1 MKKEQPLITDV
12 RIKPIVEFV
21 SEWYGITS
29 RQLVAKTRKR
39 EILEPRQIAIW
50 LAVKYTRMSKVAI
63 GANIGGKDHA
73 TVLHSER
80 VVDNLLETDKLYS
93 KRFNEMYEVFKKKIL
108 PQITTYVAKDDYE
121 LGLFNAKTLKQK
133 TDVIKREYE
142 KRLVSIYMHS
152 VKTLKSLEKNIGEDN
167 VMEGFRKAKMTKELQ
182 KSITKLRGY
191 KMLQL

>member
-108 PQITTYVAKDDYE
+108 PQITAYVAKNDYE
-121 LGLFNAKTLKQK
+121 LGLFNAKTLKEK

-142 KRLVSIYMHS
+142 KRLVGIYMHS

-167 VMEGFRKAKMTKELQ
+167 VMEGFRRVKMTKELQ
-182 KSITKLRGY
+182 KSIAKLRDY
-191 KMLQL
+191 KMLHL

>member
-142 KRLVSIYMHS
+142 KRLVNIYMHS

-182 KSITKLRGY
+182 KSITKLRDY

>member
-182 KSITKLRGY
+182 KSITKLRDY